1 VPARMKYDNICINIR
16 RSVNYSSEIC
26 CAPARA
32 YASKNLNGSLTLNR
46 KGIMLAGGSG
56 TRLHPVTRA
65 VSKQLLPVYDK
76 PLIYYPLTTLML
88 AGIRDILVISTPR
101 DLPQFESL
109 LGDGS
114 QWGLSLSYA
123 TQPRP
128 EGIAQALLIAEEF
141 ISSQP
146 SALILGD
153 NLFYG
158 QDLATTLQEVSARP
172 NGATVFA
179 YRVANPAAYG
189 VVEFDRAGNTIGIEE
204 KPPAPRSSYAVTG
217 LYFYDERAP
226 LFARELLPSHRNE
239 LEITD
244 LNLKYLRAGDLHV
257 QILGRGTAWLDTGTH
272 SSLLQ
277 ASLFIATIEERQGL
291 KIACPEE
298 VAFRMAYI
306 NHEALCR
313 LAADLPNSTY
323 GDYLRQ
329 IAVEA

>member
-1 VPARMKYDNICINIR
+1 M
-16 RSVNYSSEIC
+16 
-26 CAPARA
+26 
-32 YASKNLNGSLTLNR
+32 TL
-46 KGIMLAGGSG
+46 
-56 TRLHPVTRA
+56 A

-123 TQPRP
+123 KQERP
-128 EGIAQALLIAEEF
+128 EGIAQALLIGEEF
-141 ISSQP
+141 ISNQQ

-158 QDLATTLQEVSARP
+158 QDLAETLQQVSARP
-172 NGATVFA
+172 DGASIFA
-179 YRVANPAAYG
+179 YRVANPQAYG
-189 VVEFDRAGNTIGIEE
+189 VVEFDRSGKAIGIEE
-204 KPPAPRSSYAVTG
+204 KPSAPKSGYAVTG
-217 LYFYDERAP
+217 LYFYDKRAP
-226 LFARELLPSHRNE
+226 AMAHELRPSARNE

-244 LNLKYLRAGDLHV
+244 LNLKYLQMGDLHV
-257 QILGRGTAWLDTGTH
+257 EVLGRGTAWLDTGTH

-277 ASLFIATIEERQGL
+277 ASVFIETIEQRQGL

-313 LAADLPNSTY
+313 LAADFGNSSY

-329 IAVEA
+329 ISSEA

>member
-1 VPARMKYDNICINIR
+1 M
-16 RSVNYSSEIC
+16 
-26 CAPARA
+26 
-32 YASKNLNGSLTLNR
+32 
-46 KGIMLAGGSG
+46 
-56 TRLHPVTRA
+56 TRA

-88 AGIRDILVISTPR
+88 AGIREILVISTPR

-123 TQPRP
+123 MQQRP

-141 ISSQP
+141 VSNQH

-158 QDLATTLQEVSARP
+158 QDLAETLQQVSARP
-172 NGATVFA
+172 SGATIFA
-179 YRVANPAAYG
+179 YRVANPNAYG
-189 VVEFDRAGNTIGIEE
+189 VVEFDRSGKAVGIEE
-204 KPPAPRSSYAVTG
+204 KPSTPKSGYAVTG
-217 LYFYDERAP
+217 LYFYDQRAP
-226 LFARELLPSHRNE
+226 LMAHELRPSQRNE

-244 LNLKYLRAGDLHV
+244 LNLKYLRIGDLHV
-257 QILGRGTAWLDTGTH
+257 QTLGRGTAWLDTGTH

-277 ASLFIATIEERQGL
+277 ASVFIETIEQRQGL

-313 LAADLPNSTY
+313 LATDFGNSSY

-329 IAVEA
+329 ISSEA

>member
-1 VPARMKYDNICINIR
+1 M
-16 RSVNYSSEIC
+16 
-26 CAPARA
+26 
-32 YASKNLNGSLTLNR
+32 
-46 KGIMLAGGSG
+46 
-56 TRLHPVTRA
+56 TRA

-109 LGDGS
+109 LGNGS
-114 QWGLSLSYA
+114 QWGLNLAYA
-123 TQPRP
+123 AQPRP

-141 ISSQP
+141 LSNQH

-153 NLFYG
+153 NIFYG
-158 QDLATTLQEVSARP
+158 QDLAATLQQVSAKTSI
-172 NGATVFA
+172 ATIFT
-179 YRVANPAAYG
+179 YRVANPEAYG
-189 VVEFDRAGNTIGIEE
+189 VVEFDRSGKAIGIEE
-204 KPPAPRSSYAVTG
+204 KPSTPKSGYAVTG

-226 LFARELLPSHRNE
+226 LMARELKPSRRNE

-244 LNLKYLRAGDLHV
+244 LNLKYLRVGDLHV
-257 QILGRGTAWLDTGTH
+257 QALGRGTAWLDTGTH

-277 ASLFIATIEERQGL
+277 ASLFIETIERRQGL

-298 VAFRMAYI
+298 VAFRMSYI

-313 LAADLPNSTY
+313 LAADLAKSSY